1 MKLAQ
6 NVVEEL
12 WFSDPQAEE
21 EISFNASQSLAAK
34 VTTITGLKTFPVVAH
49 KILQIL
55 GRPNYRVFDVKNAL
69 EEDPSLASGIL
80 KMGNSAFFAGY
91 KGISTIEQ
99 AFVRLGSRSVR
110 ETVLAVATMQ
120 MFPDVGDGTGK
131 LIRDHCAAVAAIAQ
145 TLARDFTP
153 KYTDGIFVS
162 GLLHD
167 IGKLMLIDSGEHTYS
182 VQTLNDPY
190 SPDGDAL
197 EERTALGFDHGVLAG
212 HVVAAWKLPPPIPT
226 VVAWS
231 HQLSRAYAERDI
243 ATMVS
248 LLRLAD
254 SLEKLAASEPEDY
267 EAGLER
273 IAQSEAATYLRVDKN
288 ALLSRWQTLYMLRG
302 DALAMFSS

>member
-12 WFSDPQAEE
+12 WFADPEAAEE
-21 EISFNASQSLAAK
+21 TSFNASQSLAAK
-34 VTTITGLKTFPVVAH
+34 VTTIAGLKTFPVVAH

-55 GRPNYRVFDVKNAL
+55 SRPNYRVIDIKNAL

-80 KMGNSAFFAGY
+80 KMANSAFFTGY

-120 MFPDVGDGTGK
+120 MFPDVGDGAGK
-131 LIRDHCAAVAAIAQ
+131 MIRDHCASVAAIVQA
-145 TLARDFTP
+145 LARDFAP

-167 IGKLMLIDSGEHTYS
+167 IGKLMLLDSGEHTYTAEALKNPFS
-182 VQTLNDPY
+182 NDE
-190 SPDGDAL
+190 DAL
-197 EERTALGFDHGVLAG
+197 EERQTLGFDHGVLAG
-212 HVVAAWKLPPPIPT
+212 HVIAAWKLPPPIPT

-231 HQLSRAYAERDI
+231 HQVSRAYTERDT

-254 SLEKLAASEPEDY
+254 SLDKLAASEPEDY
-267 EAGLER
+267 EQSLER
-273 IAQSEAATYLRVDKN
+273 LAKSEAATYLHIDKD
-288 ALLSRWQTLYMLRG
+288 ALFVRWNTLYMLRG
-302 DALAMFSS
+302 DALMMFRS